1 MEKQARPE
9 YISKRRAA
17 EALGIS
23 PRRLLELSQSG
34 RIKRHY
40 HNDPQT
46 RRRAAFFARPDVE
59 RLAAAR
65 IQSAPQSAASLAIP
79 GGTLRPQSQAI
90 ALPAAEAPARPWLTV
105 DEAADYTGLP
115 ASFLVSL
122 IIDGKLAALDVGR
135 RGQNSGRLGRWRV
148 NRRDLD
154 AIAGVLLKP

>member
-1 MEKQARPE
+1 MSKPE

-34 RIKRHY
+34 QIRRHY

-59 RLAAAR
+59 RLAAER
-65 IQSAPQSAASLAIP
+65 IQAAPQSATTLAIP
-79 GGTLRPQSQAI
+79 GGTLRPSSQAI
-90 ALPAAEAPARPWLTV
+90 ALPAPAARPWLPV

-115 ASFLVSL
+115 ASFLTGM
-122 IIDGKLAALDVGR
+122 IAAGQLAALDVGVR
-135 RGQNSGRLGRWRV
+135 AGGRWRV

-154 AIAGVLLKP
+154 AIKGVRSGRG

>member
-1 MEKQARPE
+1 MTKPE

-34 RIKRHY
+34 QIRRHY

-59 RLAAAR
+59 RLAATR
-65 IQSAPQSAASLAIP
+65 IQAAPQSAAPLAIP
-79 GGTLRPQSQAI
+79 GGTLRPASQAI
-90 ALPAAEAPARPWLTV
+90 ALPAPAAPARPWLTV

-115 ASFLVSL
+115 ASFLARL
-122 IIDGKLAALDVGR
+122 ITGGKLPALDIGR
-135 RGQNSGRLGRWRV
+135 CGRSGGRWRV

-154 AIAGVLLKP
+154 AIKGVRSGRG

>member
-1 MEKQARPE
+1 MTKPE

-46 RRRAAFFARPDVE
+46 HRRAAVFARPDVE
-59 RLAAAR
+59 RLAAER
-65 IQSAPQSAASLAIP
+65 IQAAPQSAASVAIP
-79 GGTLRPQSQAI
+79 GGTLRPSSQAI
-90 ALPAAEAPARPWLTV
+90 ALPALEAPARPWLTV
-105 DEAADYTGLP
+105 DEAAEYTGLP
-115 ASFLVSL
+115 ASFLSARIV
-122 IIDGKLAALDVGR
+122 DGKLAALDVGVR
-135 RGQNSGRLGRWRV
+135 SGGRWRV

-154 AIAGVLLKP
+154 AIAGEALANKNRNLG

>member
-1 MEKQARPE
+1 MTKPE

-46 RRRAAFFARPDVE
+46 HRRAAVFARPDVE
-59 RLAAAR
+59 RLAAER
-65 IQSAPQSAASLAIP
+65 IQAAPQSAASVAIP
-79 GGTLRPQSQAI
+79 GGTLRPSSQAI
-90 ALPAAEAPARPWLTV
+90 ALPAPDRPWLTLN
-105 DEAADYTGLP
+105 EAAAYTGLP
-115 ASFLVSL
+115 ASFLGSL
-122 IIDGKLAALDVGR
+122 ITGGKLAALDIGAWRGR
-135 RGQNSGRLGRWRV
+135 DGGRWRV

-154 AIAGVLLKP
+154 GIGGKLLKPGRG